1 MSSRPSPSVD
11 HPIDS
16 VDVGQGND
24 VQVHDAAPP
33 ADPALR
39 QDPSDRGQAS
49 LGERYQDALLLW
61 LRWNSA
67 YERSTAA
74 LYDARQ
80 NPREQEEIMDQMD
93 QLRQQAVNLSR
104 ELLDS

>member
-1 MSSRPSPSVD
+1 MSARPSPPVHD
-11 HPIDS
+11 PIDS
-16 VDVGQGND
+16 IEVGRGHD
-24 VQVHDAAPP
+24 VQENDAAPP

-49 LGERYQDALLLW
+49 VGERHQDALLLW

-80 NPREQEEIMDQMD
+80 NPREQEQIMDQMD